1 MFSFNEENK
10 QKERTLSFTLAD
22 EMGFEKKSDENKTSE
37 GNTAKSK
44 FKIPPLNLAKIKND

>member
-1 MFSFNEENK
+1 
-10 QKERTLSFTLAD
+10 
-22 EMGFEKKSDENKTSE
+22 MGFEKKSDENKTSE